1 MNRKESKHRPG
12 TATLEKGRVR
22 LIAILEAAR
31 QVFMRHGY
39 AGFTMRK
46 VAAEAGISVG
56 NLHYYYRNKEDLL
69 RDMLDYVVSHY
80 LEEFDNR
87 MKLAGDAPDQQLG
100 AIIAFLIE
108 DLNRVSTT
116 RFFPELWALGN
127 HDEYAAELME
137 AMYARARAPMSRLI
151 ARMRPELSQGECDE
165 MALLFSASIE
175 GLTMFVGHDKPWA
188 EHIDAIK
195 ALALQAFLDLARGPP
210 RRKRS

>member
-87 MKLAGDAPDQQLG
+87 MKLAGDAPTTEVVPWVAPSQTRG
-100 AIIAFLIE
+100 AASELAVP
-108 DLNRVSTT
+108 DDT
-116 RFFPELWALGN
+116 RQVTLTLAAPVTADAGR
-127 HDEYAAELME
+127 AAEV
-137 AMYARARAPMSRLI
+137 RVTGPDGT
-151 ARMRPELSQGECDE
+151 PEVVIPVTPE
-165 MALLFSASIE
+165 
-175 GLTMFVGHDKPWA
+175 
-188 EHIDAIK
+188 
-195 ALALQAFLDLARGPP
+195 ALAQITVLVVLRTPDPLPRGAYEVEFRQDGQVLETSRFSLVDT
-210 RRKRS
+210 RR